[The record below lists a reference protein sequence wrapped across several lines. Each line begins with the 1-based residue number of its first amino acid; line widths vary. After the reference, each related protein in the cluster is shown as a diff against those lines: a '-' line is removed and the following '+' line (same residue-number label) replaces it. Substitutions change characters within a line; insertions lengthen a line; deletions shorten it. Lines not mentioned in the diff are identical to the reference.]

1 MSFVAFCGAIGFLVG
16 GANGCATGVI
26 FGASILGAIQIL

>member
-26 FGASILGAIQIL
+26 IGAVLLGAIQVL

>member
-1 MSFVAFCGAIGFLVG
+1 MSFVAFCGAIGFLIG

-26 FGASILGAIQIL
+26 VGASIWGAIQIL